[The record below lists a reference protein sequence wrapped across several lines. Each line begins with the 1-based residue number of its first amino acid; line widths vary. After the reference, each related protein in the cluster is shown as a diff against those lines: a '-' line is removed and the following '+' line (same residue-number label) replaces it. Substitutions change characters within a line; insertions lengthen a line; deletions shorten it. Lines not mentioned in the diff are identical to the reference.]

1 MKYISVIEEDTK
13 LKRKVITKE
22 ISGSC
27 YLLFH
32 NSVILFVFLMPLHIL
47 IASANHCLCTFTTNM
62 NCSFGNPRV
71 AGPFLGH
78 TMDRVVGEAQLY
90 LSGYKRIMQWCSSKK
105 TATK

>member
-1 MKYISVIEEDTK
+1 MEYIGIVEEDTK
-13 LKRKVITKE
+13 LKRKVVAKKV
-22 ISGSC
+22 SG
-27 YLLFH
+27 LFFFY
-32 NSVILFVFLMPLHIL
+32 NFIILFVFLMPLHIL